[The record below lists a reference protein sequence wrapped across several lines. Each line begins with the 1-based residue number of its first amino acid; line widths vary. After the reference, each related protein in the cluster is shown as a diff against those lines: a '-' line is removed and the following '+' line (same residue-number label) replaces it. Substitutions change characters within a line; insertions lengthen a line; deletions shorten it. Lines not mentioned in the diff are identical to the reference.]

1 MTEMN
6 HYLEQERKIAEL
18 QKRVASLEALS
29 YESKPVLNLEQASE
43 YLGISRSMLYKM
55 TYTGKINFYKPE
67 GKLIFF
73 EKEELLKWARSNK
86 VKSDETTQAE
96 ADAKLAKLNAT
107 GKKSPADA
115 DLEDGED
122 DDEDLVHAN

>member
-1 MTEMN
+1 MNEMN

-18 QKRVASLEALS
+18 QKRVTSLESLCFQ
-29 YESKPVLNLEQASE
+29 SKPVLNLEEASI

-55 TYTGKINFYKPE
+55 THAGKIDFYKPE

-73 EKEELLKWARSNK
+73 VKESLLNWARKNK

-96 ADAKLAKLNAT
+96 AELKLRELNSTNGAE
-107 GKKSPADA
+107 A
-115 DLEDGED
+115 
-122 DDEDLVHAN
+122 

>member
-18 QKRVASLEALS
+18 QKRVTSLESLCFQ
-29 YESKPVLNLEQASE
+29 SKPVLNLEEASI

-55 TYTGKINFYKPE
+55 THAGKIDFYKPE
-67 GKLIFF
+67 GKPIFF
-73 EKEELLKWARSNK
+73 EKESLLNWARKNK

-96 ADAKLAKLNAT
+96 AELKLRELNSTHGAE
-107 GKKSPADA
+107 A
-115 DLEDGED
+115 
-122 DDEDLVHAN
+122 

>member
-18 QKRVASLEALS
+18 QKRVTSLESLCFQ
-29 YESKPVLNLEQASE
+29 SKPVLNLEEASI

-55 TYTGKINFYKPE
+55 THAGKIDFYKPE

-73 EKEELLKWARSNK
+73 EKENLLNWARKNK

-96 ADAKLAKLNAT
+96 AELKLRELNVAQ
-107 GKKSPADA
+107 S
-115 DLEDGED
+115 
-122 DDEDLVHAN
+122 

>member
-1 MTEMN
+1 MN

-18 QKRVASLEALS
+18 QKRVTSLESLCFQ
-29 YESKPVLNLEQASE
+29 SKPVLNLEEASI

-55 TYTGKINFYKPE
+55 THAGKIDFYKPE

-73 EKEELLKWARSNK
+73 EKENLLNWARKNK

-96 ADAKLAKLNAT
+96 AELKLRELNVAQ
-107 GKKSPADA
+107 S
-115 DLEDGED
+115 
-122 DDEDLVHAN
+122 

>member
-18 QKRVASLEALS
+18 QKRVTSLESLCFQ
-29 YESKPVLNLEQASE
+29 SKPVLNLEEASI

-55 TYTGKINFYKPE
+55 THAGKIDFYKLE

-73 EKEELLKWARSNK
+73 EKESLLNWARKNK

-96 ADAKLAKLNAT
+96 AELKMRELNVAQ
-107 GKKSPADA
+107 S
-115 DLEDGED
+115 
-122 DDEDLVHAN
+122 

>member
-18 QKRVASLEALS
+18 QKRVTSLESLCFQ
-29 YESKPVLNLEQASE
+29 SKPVLNLEEASI

-55 TYTGKINFYKPE
+55 THAGKIDFYKPE

-73 EKEELLKWARSNK
+73 EKESLLNWARKNK

-96 ADAKLAKLNAT
+96 AELKLRELNVAQSSRIHRLHT
-107 GKKSPADA
+107 NVYTY
-115 DLEDGED
+115 GE
-122 DDEDLVHAN
+122 L

>member
-6 HYLEQERKIAEL
+6 HYLEGERKIAEL
-18 QKRVASLEALS
+18 QKRVTSLESLCFQ
-29 YESKPVLNLEQASE
+29 SKPVLNLEEASI

-55 TYTGKINFYKPE
+55 THAGKIDFYKPE

-73 EKEELLKWARSNK
+73 EKESLLNWARKNK

-96 ADAKLAKLNAT
+96 AELKLRELNVAQ
-107 GKKSPADA
+107 S
-115 DLEDGED
+115 
-122 DDEDLVHAN
+122 

>member
-18 QKRVASLEALS
+18 QKRVTSLESLCFQ
-29 YESKPVLNLEQASE
+29 SKPVLNLEEASI

-55 TYTGKINFYKPE
+55 THAGKIDFYKPE
-67 GKLIFF
+67 GKLLFC
-73 EKEELLKWARSNK
+73 EQERRLNWGRNNK

-96 ADAKLAKLNAT
+96 AEMKMRELNSTHGAE
-107 GKKSPADA
+107 A
-115 DLEDGED
+115 
-122 DDEDLVHAN
+122 

>member
-18 QKRVASLEALS
+18 QKRVTSLESLCFQ
-29 YESKPVLNLEQASE
+29 SKPVLNLEEASI
-43 YLGISRSMLYKM
+43 YLGISSSMLYKM
-55 TYTGKINFYKPE
+55 THAGKIDFYNPE

-73 EKEELLKWARSNK
+73 EKESLLNWARKNK

-96 ADAKLAKLNAT
+96 AELKLRELNV
-107 GKKSPADA
+107 G
-115 DLEDGED
+115 
-122 DDEDLVHAN
+122 N

>member
-18 QKRVASLEALS
+18 QKRVTSLESLCFQ
-29 YESKPVLNLEQASE
+29 SKPVLNLEEASI

-55 TYTGKINFYKPE
+55 THAGKIDFYKPE

-73 EKEELLKWARSNK
+73 EKECLLNWARKNK

-96 ADAKLAKLNAT
+96 AELKLRELNSTHGAE
-107 GKKSPADA
+107 A
-115 DLEDGED
+115 
-122 DDEDLVHAN
+122 

>member
-18 QKRVASLEALS
+18 QKRVTSLESLCFQ
-29 YESKPVLNLEQASE
+29 SKPVLNLEEASI
-43 YLGISRSMLYKM
+43 YLAISRSMLYKM
-55 TYTGKINFYKPE
+55 THAGKIDFYKPE

-73 EKEELLKWARSNK
+73 EKESLLNWARKNK

-96 ADAKLAKLNAT
+96 AELKLRELNV
-107 GKKSPADA
+107 G
-115 DLEDGED
+115 
-122 DDEDLVHAN
+122 N

>member
-1 MTEMN
+1 MITRGTSVSKQHVEQQKLKSRMTEMN

-18 QKRVASLEALS
+18 QKRVTSLESLCFQ
-29 YESKPVLNLEQASE
+29 SKPVLNLEEASI

-55 TYTGKINFYKPE
+55 THAGKIDFYKPE

-73 EKEELLKWARSNK
+73 EKESLLNWARKNK

-96 ADAKLAKLNAT
+96 AELKLRELNVAQ
-107 GKKSPADA
+107 S
-115 DLEDGED
+115 
-122 DDEDLVHAN
+122 

>member
-18 QKRVASLEALS
+18 QKRVTSLESLCFQ
-29 YESKPVLNLEQASE
+29 SKPVLNLEEASI

-55 TYTGKINFYKPE
+55 THAGKIDFYKPE

-73 EKEELLKWARSNK
+73 EKESLLNWALIANVEAANTKSN
-86 VKSDETTQAE
+86 SNFL
-96 ADAKLAKLNAT
+96 KLISTNKF
-107 GKKSPADA
+107 
-115 DLEDGED
+115 
-122 DDEDLVHAN
+122 

>member
-18 QKRVASLEALS
+18 QKRVTSLESLCFQ
-29 YESKPVLNLEQASE
+29 SKPVLNLEEASI

-55 TYTGKINFYKPE
+55 THAGKFDFYKPE

-73 EKEELLKWARSNK
+73 EKESLLNWARKNK

-96 ADAKLAKLNAT
+96 AEMKMRELNSTHGAE
-107 GKKSPADA
+107 A
-115 DLEDGED
+115 
-122 DDEDLVHAN
+122 

>member
-18 QKRVASLEALS
+18 QKRVTSLESLCFQ
-29 YESKPVLNLEQASE
+29 SKPVLNLEEASI

-55 TYTGKINFYKPE
+55 THAGKIDFYKRE

-73 EKEELLKWARSNK
+73 EKESLLNWARKNK

-96 ADAKLAKLNAT
+96 AELKLRELNSTHGAE
-107 GKKSPADA
+107 A
-115 DLEDGED
+115 
-122 DDEDLVHAN
+122 

>member
-18 QKRVASLEALS
+18 QKRVTSLESLCFQ
-29 YESKPVLNLEQASE
+29 SKPVLNLEEASI

-55 TYTGKINFYKPE
+55 THAGKIDFYKPE

-73 EKEELLKWARSNK
+73 EEESLWNWARKNK

-96 ADAKLAKLNAT
+96 AELKLRELNVAQ
-107 GKKSPADA
+107 S
-115 DLEDGED
+115 
-122 DDEDLVHAN
+122 

>member
-1 MTEMN
+1 MN

-18 QKRVASLEALS
+18 QKRVQSLESLC
-29 YESKPVLNLEQASE
+29 YQSKPVLNLEEASI

-55 TYTGKINFYKPE
+55 THAGKIDFYKPE

-73 EKEELLKWARSNK
+73 EKEYLLKWARSNK

-96 ADAKLAKLNAT
+96 AELKLRELNVDN
-107 GKKSPADA
+107 S
-115 DLEDGED
+115 
-122 DDEDLVHAN
+122 

>member
-18 QKRVASLEALS
+18 QKRVTSLESLCFQ
-29 YESKPVLNLEQASE
+29 SKPVLNLEEASI

-55 TYTGKINFYKPE
+55 THAGKIDFYKPE
-67 GKLIFF
+67 GLN
-73 EKEELLKWARSNK
+73 WARKNK

-96 ADAKLAKLNAT
+96 AELKLRELNSTHGAE
-107 GKKSPADA
+107 A
-115 DLEDGED
+115 
-122 DDEDLVHAN
+122 

>member
-1 MTEMN
+1 MIEMN

-18 QKRVASLEALS
+18 QKRVTSLESLCFQ
-29 YESKPVLNLEQASE
+29 SKPVLNLEEASI

-55 TYTGKINFYKPE
+55 THAGKIDFYKPE

-73 EKEELLKWARSNK
+73 EKESLLNWARKNK

-96 ADAKLAKLNAT
+96 VELKLRELNSTHEAE
-107 GKKSPADA
+107 A
-115 DLEDGED
+115 
-122 DDEDLVHAN
+122 

>member
-18 QKRVASLEALS
+18 QKRVTSLESLCFQ
-29 YESKPVLNLEQASE
+29 SKPVLNLEEASI

-55 TYTGKINFYKPE
+55 PHAGKIDFYKPE

-73 EKEELLKWARSNK
+73 EKESLLNWARKNK

-96 ADAKLAKLNAT
+96 AELKLRELNVAQ
-107 GKKSPADA
+107 S
-115 DLEDGED
+115 
-122 DDEDLVHAN
+122 

>member
-18 QKRVASLEALS
+18 QKRVTSLESLCFQ
-29 YESKPVLNLEQASE
+29 SKPVLNLEEASI

-55 TYTGKINFYKPE
+55 THAGKIDFSKPA
-67 GKLIFF
+67 GQLIFF
-73 EKEELLKWARSNK
+73 EKESLLNWARKNK

-96 ADAKLAKLNAT
+96 AELKLRELNSTHGAE
-107 GKKSPADA
+107 A
-115 DLEDGED
+115 
-122 DDEDLVHAN
+122 